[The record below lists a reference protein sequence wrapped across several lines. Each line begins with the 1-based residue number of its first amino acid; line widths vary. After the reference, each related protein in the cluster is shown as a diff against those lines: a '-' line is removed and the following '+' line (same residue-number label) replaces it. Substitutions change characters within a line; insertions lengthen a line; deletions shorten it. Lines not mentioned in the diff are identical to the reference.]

1 MDKPLEPFS
10 VVVFTRC
17 TVSKH
22 HYSFPSGRTSYLA
35 LFPEEQIIELF
46 AWFSNI
52 CSPPFSQLPHLSH
65 FLPKTSAPWA
75 FQISLDFYKTGRPT
89 KVLMKQTL
97 KPRFEEDTWSSKLE
111 QLENSVI
118 NASSIAVSAI
128 QRDELTVVLV
138 FQLPLHVSRLLQEH
152 ERLSEM
158 SSLERERC
166 VQLGCEMDKCGHRVP
181 FPLCAA
187 STGRLITA
195 FHCYPRSPHI
205 LLLAHCFLFD
215 WRQGSRN
222 VKSYHRVDH

>member
-1 MDKPLEPFS
+1 MFFPPTFALHLFRNFLIFPTFCQKHPLLEHSRYLWIFIKQGDLQR
-10 VVVFTRC
+10 FWWN
-17 TVSKH
+17 
-22 HYSFPSGRTSYLA
+22 RTS
-35 LFPEEQIIELF
+35 
-46 AWFSNI
+46 
-52 CSPPFSQLPHLSH
+52 C
-65 FLPKTSAPWA
+65 
-75 FQISLDFYKTGRPT
+75 
-89 KVLMKQTL
+89 
-97 KPRFEEDTWSSKLE
+97 RFEEDTWSSKLE

-166 VQLGCEMDKCGHRVP
+166 VQLGCEVDKCGHRVP

-205 LLLAHCFLFD
+205 LLLAHCFLL